1 MKWIKYNLVYI
12 EILIKED
19 NSQLVDKQ
27 QNT

>member
-1 MKWIKYNLVYI
+1 MKWIKYKLVHI

-27 QNT
+27 KYT